1 MTDCLPKFA
10 FLSIIMSK
18 IDSYIPLSARINC
31 FIKLGR
37 LLAGLSSEEKTSLAA
52 RAKYENPWF
61 VESNVLL
68 ALSSISEML
77 NESQLQSFVNNYSAL
92 ENARSPKRVGLVLA
106 GNIPAVGFHDVL
118 CVLLSGHIAL
128 VKFSKDDRVLMQ
140 FLVDKIV
147 EIEPQFKEYIK
158 IVDRLTDIEAVICT
172 GSDNSARY
180 FESYF
185 GKYPNIIRK
194 NRTSIAVLDGTETT
208 EELHNLGK
216 DIFTYYGLG
225 CRNVSKLFIPKNQ
238 DLTKIIDALES
249 FSYIIEQ
256 HKYAN
261 NHTYNKAIYLL
272 NQEEFLDNDFAIFK
286 ESEELNSPLSVILV
300 ERYSNTNDVS
310 ERLEL
315 VKEKVQCVVSK
326 MPEIKN
332 KVAFGEAQKPHLHD
346 FADGVDTMQFLLG
359 L

>member
-1 MTDCLPKFA
+1 
-10 FLSIIMSK
+10 MSK
-18 IDSYIPLSARINC
+18 IDSFIPLSARLNC
-31 FIKLGR
+31 FIKLGQ
-37 LLAGLSSEEKTSLAA
+37 LLADLSSEEKTSLAA

-68 ALSSISEML
+68 ALASISDML
-77 NESQLQSFVNNYSAL
+77 NEKQLQDFAHNYSAL
-92 ENARSPKRVGLVLA
+92 ENEYSPKKVGLVLA

-118 CVLLSGHIAL
+118 CVLLSGHIAV

-147 EIEPQFKEYIK
+147 EIEPQFNEYIK

-194 NRTSIAVLDGTETT
+194 NRTSIAVLDGTETP
-208 EELHNLGK
+208 EDLHNLGK

-238 DLTKIIDALES
+238 DLTKIIDGLES
-249 FSYIIEQ
+249 FSYVIEQ

-300 ERYSNTNDVS
+300 ERYDNTNEVLV
-310 ERLEL
+310 RLES
-315 VKEKVQCVVSK
+315 VKEKVQCIVSK
-326 MPEIKN
+326 ILEIEN
-332 KVAFGEAQKPHLHD
+332 RIPFGEAQKPHLHD
-346 FADGVDTMQFLLG
+346 FADGVDTMQFLLS

>member
-1 MTDCLPKFA
+1 
-10 FLSIIMSK
+10 MSK
-18 IDSYIPLSARINC
+18 IDSFFPLPARLDC
-31 FIKLGR
+31 FIRLGR
-37 LLAGLSSEEKTSLAA
+37 LLLDLSSEEKTSLAA

-77 NESQLQSFVNNYSAL
+77 NENQLHDFVGKYSAL
-92 ENARSPKRVGLVLA
+92 ENEYSPKKVGLVLA

-118 CVLLSGHIAL
+118 CVLLSGHNAV

-158 IVDRLTDIEAVICT
+158 IVDRLTDMEAVICT

-194 NRTSIAVLDGTETT
+194 NRTSIAVLDGTETS
-208 EELHNLGK
+208 EDLQNLGK

-225 CRNVSKLFIPKNQ
+225 CRNVSKLFIPKAQ
-238 DLTKIIDALES
+238 DLTKIIDELES

-300 ERYSNTNDVS
+300 ERYDKPS
-310 ERLEL
+310 EVVQRIKSVE
-315 VKEKVQCVVSK
+315 EKVQCVVSK
-326 MPEIKN
+326 MPEIEN

-346 FADGVDTMQFLLG
+346 FADGVDTMQFLLN

>member
-1 MTDCLPKFA
+1 
-10 FLSIIMSK
+10 MSK
-18 IDSYIPLSARINC
+18 INTFIPLSAKLDC
-31 FIKLGR
+31 FIKLGH
-37 LLAGLSSEEKTSLAA
+37 LLANLSSEEKTSLTA
-52 RAKYENPWF
+52 RAKHENPWF
-61 VESNVLL
+61 VENNVLL
-68 ALSSISEML
+68 ALIGISEML
-77 NESQLQSFVNNYSAL
+77 NENSLQNFASNYSTL
-92 ENARSPKRVGLVLA
+92 ENEYPPKRVGLVLA

-118 CVLLSGHIAL
+118 CVLLTGHVVVA
-128 VKFSKDDRVLMQ
+128 KFSKDDRVLMQ
-140 FLVDKIV
+140 FLVDKIM
-147 EIEPQFKEYIK
+147 EIEPRFKEYIK

-194 NRTSIAVLDGTETT
+194 NRTSIAVLDGTETA
-208 EELHNLGK
+208 ENLQNLGK

-238 DLTKIIDALES
+238 DLTKIIDELES

-272 NQEEFLDNDFAIFK
+272 NQEEFLDNDFALFK

-300 ERYSNTNDVS
+300 ERYNNMS
-310 ERLEL
+310 ELLARLDS

-326 MPEIKN
+326 LPEIEN

-346 FADGVDTMQFLLG
+346 FADGVDSMQFLLG

>member
-1 MTDCLPKFA
+1 MPKTDSF
-10 FLSIIMSK
+10 
-18 IDSYIPLSARINC
+18 IPLSARLSC

-37 LLAGLSSEEKTSLAA
+37 LLADLGAEEKVNLAA

-61 VESNVLL
+61 VENNVLL
-68 ALSSISEML
+68 AISSISEML
-77 NESQLQSFVNNYSAL
+77 NEKQLQNFVHNYSAL
-92 ENARSPKRVGLVLA
+92 ENEYSPKRIGLVLA

-118 CVLLSGHIAL
+118 CVLLTGHIVLA
-128 VKFSKDDRVLMQ
+128 KFSKDDRVLMQ
-140 FLVDKIV
+140 FLVDKIM
-147 EIEPQFKEYIK
+147 EIEPRFKEYIK

-194 NRTSIAVLDGTETT
+194 NRTSIAVLDGTETA

-225 CRNVSKLFIPKNQ
+225 CRNVSKLYIPKAQ
-238 DLTKIIDALES
+238 DLTKIIDELES

-286 ESEELNSPLSVILV
+286 ESEELNSPLSVILI
-300 ERYSNTNDVS
+300 ERYNNVG
-310 ERLEL
+310 EVLVRLES
-315 VKEKVQCVVSK
+315 VKEKVQCIVSK

-332 KVAFGEAQKPHLHD
+332 KVPFGEAQKPHLHD
-346 FADGVDTMQFLLG
+346 FADGVDTIQFLLG

>member
-1 MTDCLPKFA
+1 
-10 FLSIIMSK
+10 MSK
-18 IDSYIPLSARINC
+18 IDSFISLSARLNC
-31 FIKLGR
+31 FIKLGQ
-37 LLAGLSSEEKTSLAA
+37 LLAELSSEEKISLAA

-61 VESNVLL
+61 VESNVSL
-68 ALSSISEML
+68 ALSSIAEML
-77 NESQLQSFVNNYSAL
+77 NENSLRKFASNYIIL
-92 ENARSPKRVGLVLA
+92 ENGHVSKKIGLVLA

-118 CVLLSGHIAL
+118 CVLLSGHIAV

-194 NRTSIAVLDGTETT
+194 NRTSIAVLDGTETA

-238 DLTKIIDALES
+238 DLTKIIDGLES
-249 FSYIIEQ
+249 FSYVIEQ

-300 ERYSNTNDVS
+300 ERYDKPS
-310 ERLEL
+310 EVLERMES
-315 VKEKVQCVVSK
+315 VNEKIQCVVSK
-326 MPEIKN
+326 MPEIEN
-332 KVAFGEAQKPHLHD
+332 KVAFGEAQKPYLHD